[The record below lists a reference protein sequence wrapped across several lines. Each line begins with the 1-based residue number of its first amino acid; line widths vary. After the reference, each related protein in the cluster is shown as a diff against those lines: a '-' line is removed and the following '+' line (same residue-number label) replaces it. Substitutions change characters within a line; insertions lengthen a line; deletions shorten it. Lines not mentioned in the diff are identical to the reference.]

1 MLKEQCI
8 SVTDLRTKT
17 KECLEDL
24 QKEPKY
30 IFINN
35 HPVAVLVDIDVYE
48 KHFMKPELLELDKD
62 SVDGELMKAA
72 EVAKKSKKKDMLN
85 I

>member
-1 MLKEQCI
+1 
-8 SVTDLRTKT
+8 
-17 KECLEDL
+17 
-24 QKEPKY
+24 
-30 IFINN
+30 
-35 HPVAVLVDIDVYE
+35 VAVLVDIDVYE